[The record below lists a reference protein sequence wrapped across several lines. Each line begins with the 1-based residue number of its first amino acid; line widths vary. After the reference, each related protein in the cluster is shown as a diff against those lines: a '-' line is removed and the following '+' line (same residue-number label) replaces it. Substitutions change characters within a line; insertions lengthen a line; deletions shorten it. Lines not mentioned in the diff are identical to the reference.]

1 MIEHWRSRRVQR
13 EAGARAGKQGLRLAD
28 QPENFGIV
36 LIPIADLRR
45 RNGRRPGG
53 RVERDA
59 RTVGDLIHGLVEDA
73 LAVVGAQV
81 IVIVAG
87 EISTERVY
95 GLTSLAP
102 HQLDLAKLLQRW
114 RGHWAIENRLHW
126 VKDVVLK
133 EDASRVRAGQS
144 PFMLAMLRNAL
155 VTCLRAAGF
164 DSITQGRRH
173 LALTLNEA
181 IACVCGLSE

>member
-1 MIEHWRSRRVQR
+1 MTVKENQP
-13 EAGARAGKQGLRLAD
+13 GLY
-28 QPENFGIV
+28 
-36 LIPIADLRR
+36 ADLELLFKRQPGPDHDLRQIVQNSKGHGRLETRTLSASTDLNHYLDWPGLKQCLCLERR
-45 RNGRRPGG
+45 SIRL
-53 RVERDA
+53 
-59 RTVGDLIHGLVEDA
+59 TT
-73 LAVVGAQV
+73 
-81 IVIVAG
+81 G

-102 HQLDLAKLLQRW
+102 DQLALAKLLQRW

-144 PFMLAMLRNAL
+144 PFILALLRNAL

-173 LALTLNEA
+173 LALNLDEA